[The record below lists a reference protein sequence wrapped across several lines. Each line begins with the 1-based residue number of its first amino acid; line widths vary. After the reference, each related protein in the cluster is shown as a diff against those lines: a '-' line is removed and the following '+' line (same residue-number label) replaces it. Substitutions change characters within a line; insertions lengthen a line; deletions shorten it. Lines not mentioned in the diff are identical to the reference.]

1 MEMLKLPKCIV
12 SHAMAPTDLALEDVR
27 RAETKSVDPYGR
39 FSVGTHH
46 SAKLVTIYELENGR
60 VIAEVEAD
68 PDAEPDK

>member
-12 SHAMAPTDLALEDVR
+12 SHAMAPNDLALEDVR

-46 SAKLVTIYELENGR
+46 TGKLVTIYELENGK
-60 VIAEVEAD
+60 VIAEVK
-68 PDAEPDK
+68 PDAEADK